1 MLGLCWPLVVGW
13 LMWLCVLVMCN
24 VLLDGAIELGALCW
38 WLQSAIVTQMY
49 ELLSYFQKAIRGDLP
64 RFGALQVV
72 LIKRCSCFQPSLRQ
86 VGWRW
91 VDRVCHFGTW
101 D

>member
-64 RFGALQVV
+64 RLGALQVV
-72 LIKRCSCFQPSLRQ
+72 VFSLVYGRWAGDGLIGFVISGHGIDMFCLI
-86 VGWRW
+86 
-91 VDRVCHFGTW
+91 
-101 D
+101 